1 MSLNARPIIQ
11 QVTAANAAAVAG
23 TPIFVGGHKVIVQF
37 EGPAAFGEVLV
48 SNDRANWDVADDI
61 EDAAIT
67 LITTGIFEI
76 RGRVQWIRPGTATG
90 ATDGALYTFTI
101 TVLREDN

>member
-1 MSLNARPIIQ
+1 MSLNARPIAVT
-11 QVTAANAAAVAG
+11 VTAANANAVAG
-23 TPIFVGGHKVIVQF
+23 DPIFVGGNRVIVQV

-48 SNDRANWDVADDI
+48 SNDKANWDVADDI
-61 EDAAIT
+61 EDAAMT

-90 ATDGALYTFTI
+90 ATDSDLYTFSI

>member
-1 MSLNARPIIQ
+1 MSLNARPTIQ
-11 QVTAANAAAVAG
+11 RVTAANGNAVAG
-23 TPIFVGGHKVIVQF
+23 TPIFVGGNRVIVQF

-48 SNDRANWDVADDI
+48 SQDKANWEVADDI
-61 EDAAIT
+61 ENAAIT

-76 RGRVQWIRPGTATG
+76 RGQAQWIRPGTATG